1 MSNERFLV
9 KAPST
14 GNRTSKN
21 KVKKTIALTSVVAIA
36 TLSGFLLFKDRGNQ
50 SEEAN
55 SDSHP
60 TLSLKQDVSLSG
72 SGESSSKLSATE
84 SQLSPQ
90 PVPELL
96 STVEDLLSKQEIE
109 GLRDSDGNLPQGL
122 PVVAAPSDQVL
133 DDPRDFGGAIIPKS
147 DVGTFVPG
155 LMVEAFVEA
164 GTASGKLIPNQNGV
178 FPTIIIEPNGTA
190 EVTLAYPDS
199 KEGDVVTLNCPDG
212 GTINGE
218 PYLSHELGKD
228 LSLSFTWQGNDDLG
242 SFTVTSIANDGL
254 DEKSLSFWSGPR
266 AYADASAVTR

>member
-1 MSNERFLV
+1 MSDERFLV

-36 TLSGFLLFKDRGNQ
+36 TLSGFLLLKDRGNQ

-55 SDSHP
+55 SDSQP
-60 TLSLKQDVSLSG
+60 TLSLKQDVSFSG

-84 SQLSPQ
+84 SQLSSQ

-164 GTASGKLIPNQNGV
+164 GTDSGKLIPNQNGV

-190 EVTLAYPDS
+190 EVTLTYPDS

-218 PYLSHELGKD
+218 PYLFHELGKE

-266 AYADASAVTR
+266 AYADASAVIR

>member
-1 MSNERFLV
+1 M
-9 KAPST
+9 
-14 GNRTSKN
+14 
-21 KVKKTIALTSVVAIA
+21 KKTIALTSVVVIA
-36 TLSGFLLFKDRGNQ
+36 TLFGFLILKDRGEQ
-50 SEEAN
+50 SEKIS
-55 SDSHP
+55 SDSQP
-60 TLSLKQDVSLSG
+60 ALSLKRDVSLS
-72 SGESSSKLSATE
+72 SKSLSKLSVTD
-84 SQLSPQ
+84 SQLSSQ
-90 PVPELL
+90 PIPGLL
-96 STVEDLLSKQEIE
+96 STVEELLSKQEIE
-109 GLRDSDGNLPQGL
+109 NLRDSDGNLPQGL

-164 GTASGKLIPNQNGV
+164 GTDSGKLIPNQNGV

-228 LSLSFTWQGNDDLG
+228 LSLSFTWQGNDNLG
-242 SFTVTSIANDGL
+242 AFTVTSIANDGL